1 MRVEGGAVCAVPFS
15 VRPSRVLDEFSLSV
29 CLCPWPRLRLRL
41 RLRLGILSSIFALFL
56 ARALS
61 LLISLTYPSG
71 TVRDVTVLCHHH
83 RRPAVPD
90 IEGDCVDVGQLEEG
104 LGGRLALRRHGQL
117 QKWEMPVRENR
128 REAQRA
134 SKCAHTAMQMGG
146 AVTSR
151 ASPVPSPGSFQ
162 AALSCPVRGARR
174 KPLRRLQQAVHTIC
188 PMHAGNCR
196 SDSAGS
202 RANSESPTPFGT
214 SALLPVPDAAAIDVS
229 RTDE

>member
-128 REAQRA
+128 REAQREQVRA
-134 SKCAHTAMQMGG
+134 HGNADGRRGHEPSK
-146 AVTSR
+146 
-151 ASPVPSPGSFQ
+151 PS
-162 AALSCPVRGARR
+162 ALSRILSSSPKLSCARGTPETSKTLTASCTYHLPHARWKLQER
-174 KPLRRLQQAVHTIC
+174 LRRQPGKL
-188 PMHAGNCR
+188 R
-196 SDSAGS
+196 
-202 RANSESPTPFGT
+202 
-214 SALLPVPDAAAIDVS
+214 VPDSLWHFRTAAGLRCGGD
-229 RTDE
+229 